1 MAFDPDLT
9 KATTMAIQEMVDFI
23 AVKWKM
29 NKHQAYQLISVA
41 GNVAVTQLVDKPN
54 HGVHVR
60 LPKSIF
66 SGPAAAGGGAEQ
78 DIRAMEKR

>member
-9 KATTMAIQEMVDFI
+9 RATTMAIQEMVDFI

-29 NKHQAYQLISVA
+29 SKHQAYQLVSVA

-66 SGPAAAGGGAEQ
+66 
-78 DIRAMEKR
+78 K